1 MLGVVLGIPPQLE
14 MNQTNLVSLGGYVGI
29 VTIGVWILV
38 KRADSLYGGLYG
50 RLTDIEIKA
59 TRIERDLSDPAR
71 LLNDLANEGIDLS
84 EIFDEPPANVDAGL
98 LDNLSIDGIL
108 GDEEVRDDA

>member
-1 MLGVVLGIPPQLE
+1 MTLGVWV
-14 MNQTNLVSLGGYVGI
+14 
-29 VTIGVWILV
+29 LV

-71 LLNDLANEGIDLS
+71 LLNDLANDGIDLS
-84 EIFDEPPANVDAGL
+84 EIFDEPSANDSNMFENMNVD
-98 LDNLSIDGIL
+98 NIL